1 LIGSTSGHSCSPIVD
16 GFNIYE
22 SEKVSLTHIYTKRKT
37 MIEEQKTVDV
47 SQIGNIYTAK
57 TLSEELGC
65 SSRLIHYFRQTGQLK
80 SITSGNARFY
90 FRKEDVID
98 FLKGKGYE
106 ER

>member
-1 LIGSTSGHSCSPIVD
+1 
-16 GFNIYE
+16 
-22 SEKVSLTHIYTKRKT
+22 

-65 SSRLIHYFRQTGQLK
+65 SSRLIHYFRHTGQLK
-80 SITSGNARFY
+80 SITSGTARFY
-90 FRKEDVID
+90 FLKEDVID